1 MSENL
6 KLGSIIT
13 TPQHRDAVHIAVVP
27 VKAAVALHAG
37 QAVRLENGEAVS
49 CYSSERIG
57 VVDPFLLV
65 TVKAGQEFWLFLNP
79 GSITSLRHEWT
90 HPAFKEP
97 EPQKLY
103 ADVNVSD
110 EEYQAQLATLR
121 DLRAEAEAWLRNFA
135 DTRTCETYE
144 SLINVAKAGWS
155 INIGAYEFSEDW
167 DSEAQRETFWRNIEL
182 VTGERF
188 DSRHRDEVYFSCS
201 C

>member
-6 KLGSIIT
+6 NLGKIIT

-27 VKAAVALHAG
+27 VKAGMTLPPG
-37 QAVRLENGEAVS
+37 TPVRLEDGVAMAEFVGKS
-49 CYSSERIG
+49 IG
-57 VVDPFLLV
+57 VVDPFLKV
-65 TVKAGQEFWLFLNP
+65 GPYKGQEFWLFLNP

-121 DLRAEAEAWLRNFA
+121 GLKAEAEAWLRNFA

-167 DSEAQRETFWRNIEL
+167 DSEVQRETFWRNIEL

-188 DSRHRDEVYFSCS
+188 DSRHRDEVYFTCS